1 MNDAFI
7 RTCKV
12 CIDEGN
18 LAGLQKCYAEIQSE
32 SDFNWEYIFYRVY
45 LHACLK
51 KKKDIADWLTEIFA
65 KLDPI
70 DQASLRQIFP
80 YGRHLLG
87 KL

>member
-12 CIDEGN
+12 YIDDGN
-18 LAGLQKCYAEIQSE
+18 LAGLQQCYAEIQSE
-32 SDFNWEYIFYRVY
+32 FDYNWEYIFHRVY

-51 KKKDIADWLTEIFA
+51 KKKDIADWLTGMFGT
-65 KLDPI
+65 LDPI
-70 DQASLRQIFP
+70 DQMSLRQIFP
-80 YGRHLLG
+80 YGRYLLG